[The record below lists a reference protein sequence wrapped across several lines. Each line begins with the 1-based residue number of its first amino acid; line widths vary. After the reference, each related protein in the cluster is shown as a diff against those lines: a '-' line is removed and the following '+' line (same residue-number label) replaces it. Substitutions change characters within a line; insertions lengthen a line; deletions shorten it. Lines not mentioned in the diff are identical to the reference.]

1 MAEGDHALRKLHMEG
16 SWRGMA
22 RRVLMMRRFA
32 WLTDLH
38 LDFVEPPG
46 VENFLADVAAMK
58 LDGVL
63 LSGDIGDAR
72 TVTRLLE
79 QIDDAL
85 QIPLYFVLG
94 NHDYYFGSIAE
105 VRASIQQLQARRPR
119 LHFLTTSREPLPIG
133 ERSAVIGHDGWADG
147 REGDY
152 ERSYVMMN
160 DYKLIAELAPYPKMD
175 RWTKLQ
181 ELGDEAAA
189 HLRHVLTAAAER
201 YEQVV
206 LVTHVPPTRSSCWYE
221 GQISDDEW
229 APHFTCQAA
238 GQVIV
243 DVMPAYPH
251 CRLTVLCGHTH
262 GEGETRL
269 LDNVTIFTG
278 SARYGAPEVKRVLE
292 IE

>member
-1 MAEGDHALRKLHMEG
+1 KRHMEG
-16 SWRGMA
+16 SWRAMA

-46 VENFLADVAAMK
+46 VESFLADVAAMK

-72 TVTRLLE
+72 TVTRLLD
-79 QIDDAL
+79 QIDEAL
-85 QIPLYFVLG
+85 QTPLYFVLG

-133 ERSAVIGHDGWADG
+133 ERSAVIGHGGWADG

-160 DYKLIAELAPYPKMD
+160 DYKLIAELAPYPK
-175 RWTKLQ
+175 
-181 ELGDEAAA
+181 
-189 HLRHVLTAAAER
+189 
-201 YEQVV
+201 
-206 LVTHVPPTRSSCWYE
+206 
-221 GQISDDEW
+221 
-229 APHFTCQAA
+229 
-238 GQVIV
+238 
-243 DVMPAYPH
+243 
-251 CRLTVLCGHTH
+251 
-262 GEGETRL
+262 
-269 LDNVTIFTG
+269 
-278 SARYGAPEVKRVLE
+278 
-292 IE
+292 